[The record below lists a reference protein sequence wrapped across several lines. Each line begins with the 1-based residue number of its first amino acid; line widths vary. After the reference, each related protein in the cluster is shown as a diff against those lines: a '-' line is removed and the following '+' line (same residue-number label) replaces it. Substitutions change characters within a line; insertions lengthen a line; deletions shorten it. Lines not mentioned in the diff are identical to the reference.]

1 MEKKYQE
8 AIILLSELLSDPDKE
23 KEIEILEREIKELEN
38 YRKEEM
44 KWKQR

>member
-1 MEKKYQE
+1 MERKYQD
-8 AIILLSELLSDPDKE
+8 ALVLLSELLNQKDRQ

-44 KWKQR
+44 K

>member
-23 KEIEILEREIKELEN
+23 QEIEALQREIKELE
-38 YRKEEM
+38 YYKSSE
-44 KWKQR
+44 K

>member
-1 MEKKYQE
+1 MEKKYQD
-8 AIILLSELLSDPDKE
+8 ALVLLSELLIQKDRQ

-44 KWKQR
+44 K

>member
-1 MEKKYQE
+1 MEEKYQE